1 MLGLS
6 KSNESELVKTESEA
20 IVPVLEQQLFIIIAH
35 IVKQNTSENEGSAS
49 WLADAIRKS
58 KQNLNISH
66 KLMNTRYKTTS
77 N

>member
-49 WLADAIRKS
+49 
-58 KQNLNISH
+58 
-66 KLMNTRYKTTS
+66 
-77 N
+77 